1 MTTKTAQTVLNS
13 GQITADNAAVVL
25 NWFLNQTD
33 NTLDLSAVSHCDS
46 AGIAVLLEVKKQ
58 LAQQQRQVVFVNPSP
73 QLQDLANFLKV
84 SPLLFS

>member
-1 MTTKTAQTVLNS
+1 MTAKAAPTVLNS

-25 NWFLNQTD
+25 SSLLSQAD
-33 NTLDLSAVSHCDS
+33 NTVDLSAVNHCDS

-73 QLQDLANFLKV
+73 QLQDLADFLKV